1 MPKLAIFPISMKVD
15 GKSVLIVGSAEEA
28 INKAR
33 LLVKTSAN
41 IKVVS
46 AEACEIVSE
55 FTAIGL
61 QTEHRAPEL
70 ADFEHAVMVFVA
82 TENEGEQ
89 AAAIEMATQT
99 GTLLNVVD
107 VPHLCEFYT
116 PAIVDRAPISVAI
129 SSEGAA
135 PVLSRFIRAKVE
147 ALLSP
152 NTGAISG
159 LAGSLRDK
167 VESLISDGDAR
178 RRFYENLMR
187 SAAVD
192 QAFKTGTDAARY
204 EAFKLLDAHAGR
216 SAETCLVSL
225 VGAGPGAEDLLTL
238 RAQRVLQE
246 ADVIVYDQLVPDL
259 VVQMGR
265 RDAQRICVGK
275 SKGNHS
281 VKQNEI
287 NALLV
292 ELSKE
297 NQNIVR
303 LKSGDPMVFGRAHEE
318 LEALRAHNI
327 RYQIVPGVT
336 ATLAA
341 AADTAT
347 PLTLR
352 NVSSGVVFATAHGA
366 DDAELA
372 HWAGLANAGITLGI
386 YMSKSIIEKTASAL
400 VGEGLSKDLPIGIV
414 VNAGRETQQNILST
428 LGNVAQCSDH
438 LIEGPALI
446 LVGASIAEGDWNVF
460 DLDKLDKQTDEK
472 LGDLK

>member
-1 MPKLAIFPISMKVD
+1 MPKLTIFPISMKVD
-15 GKSVLIVGSAEEA
+15 GKDVLIVGSAEEA

-41 IKVVS
+41 IKIVS
-46 AEACEIVSE
+46 ENACEILEE
-55 FTAIGL
+55 FIAIGL
-61 QTEHRAPEL
+61 APEHRAPVLE
-70 ADFEHAVMVFVA
+70 DFHRAAMIFVA
-82 TENEGEQ
+82 TENEKEQ
-89 AAAIEMATQT
+89 AAAIELAKQT

-107 VPHLCEFYT
+107 VPHLCDFYT
-116 PAIVDRAPISVAI
+116 PAIIDRAPISVAI

-135 PVLSRFIRAKVE
+135 PVLSRFIRAKIE
-147 ALLSP
+147 GLLSP

-167 VESLISDGDAR
+167 VEALISDGAAR

-187 SAAVD
+187 SGAVD
-192 QAFKTGTDAARY
+192 RAFAVSEAEARQ
-204 EAFKLLDAHAGR
+204 EALKLLDQHAGK
-216 SAETCLVSL
+216 SGQTCLVSL

-259 VVQMGR
+259 LVQMGR

-292 ELSKE
+292 ELTKE

-327 RYQIVPGVT
+327 PYQIVPGVT
-336 ATLAA
+336 AALAA

-366 DDAELA
+366 DDVELA
-372 HWAGLANAGITLGI
+372 HWAGLAKSGITLGI
-386 YMSKSIIEKTASAL
+386 YMSKSIVEKTASAL
-400 VGEGLSKDLPIGIV
+400 VSEGLSTNLPIGIV

-428 LGNVAQCSDH
+428 LGNVAHCCDQ
-438 LIEGPALI
+438 LVEGPALI
-446 LVGASIAEGDWNVF
+446 LVGESIAAGDWN
-460 DLDKLDKQTDEK
+460 LSKLDKHIEK
-472 LGDLK
+472 LDGLK